1 MPVEVTH
8 EAAEVLARS
17 LELGNV
23 DRTTGGVRIR
33 GAHGL
38 GGGFDIQVEL
48 AEGPQEGEEVI
59 EHDGIRVFVDPEVTK
74 LIPDAIVGLEPQH
87 ETIVVR
93 PRLGA

>member
-1 MPVEVTH
+1 MPVEITQ
-8 EAAEVLARS
+8 EAVEVLARS

-23 DRTTGGVRIR
+23 DRARGGVRIR

-48 AEGPQEGEEVI
+48 ADGPLENEQVVEREGV
-59 EHDGIRVFVDPEVTK
+59 RVFVDPEVTR
-74 LIPDAIVGLEPQH
+74 LFPDAIVGLEPQH

-93 PRLGA
+93 PRLA

>member
-1 MPVEVTH
+1 MPVEITD

-23 DRTTGGVRIR
+23 DPATGGVRIR

-38 GGGFDIQVEL
+38 GGGFDVQVEL
-48 AEGPQEGEEVI
+48 ADGPLEGEEVV
-59 EHDGIRVFVDPEVTK
+59 EHQAVRVFVDPEVAT

-93 PRLGA
+93 PRHGA